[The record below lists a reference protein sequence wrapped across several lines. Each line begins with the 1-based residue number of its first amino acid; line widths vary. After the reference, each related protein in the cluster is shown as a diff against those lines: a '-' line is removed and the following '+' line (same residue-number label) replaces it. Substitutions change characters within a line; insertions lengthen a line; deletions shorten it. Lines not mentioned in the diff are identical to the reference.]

1 MNLRQ
6 LEAFHEVMVS
16 GSVSAAAR
24 NLARSQPAIS
34 ALIAALEDSVGC
46 PLFERRGGRLHPLAE
61 AHFLFEESRDIPER
75 IERLR
80 LTMRGAREAQRSTL
94 RIASMPGPAV
104 TWVPDLM
111 SRFAAAN
118 PDVRFVMLSRASTV
132 LRQLIANQSVDVAII
147 DLGVDESIL
156 EKPLVEAERY
166 TMNCVCAVR
175 GDDPLADKE
184 IISPRDLDSRP
195 MALLLPNHLV
205 NRRCRKAFHDA
216 GAALNT
222 RFQTESFIPHLTLVE
237 NGSAC
242 SILSPLTAAAYAIQS
257 GNSGKVVFR
266 PMSVPIIMEFALIT
280 PTFAPPHDLAAAF
293 LETVSDEIADIAIR
307 FSPGGPFR

>member
-6 LEAFHEVMVS
+6 LEAFQEVMVS

-24 NLARSQPAIS
+24 TLSRSQPAVS
-34 ALIAALEDSVGC
+34 ALIAALEESVGC
-46 PLFERRGGRLHPLAE
+46 PLFERRGGRLHALAE

-75 IERLR
+75 IDRLR

-111 SRFAAAN
+111 SRFAAEH

-147 DLGVDESIL
+147 DLGVGESIL
-156 EKPLVEAERY
+156 EKPLVDAETY
-166 TMNCVCAVR
+166 TLDCVCAVR
-175 GDDPLADKE
+175 RDDPLAEKPA
-184 IISPRDLDSRP
+184 ISPNDLDGRP

-216 GAALNT
+216 GASLNT

-242 SILSPLTAAAYAIQS
+242 SILSPLTAAAYEIQA
-257 GNSGKVVFR
+257 GGHGKVVFR
-266 PMSVPIIMEFALIT
+266 PLTVPIVMEFALIT
-280 PTFAPPHDLAAAF
+280 PTFAPPHEMASAF
-293 LETVSDEIADIAIR
+293 LDMLKEGIADISAR
-307 FSPGGPFR
+307 FTPGGAFR